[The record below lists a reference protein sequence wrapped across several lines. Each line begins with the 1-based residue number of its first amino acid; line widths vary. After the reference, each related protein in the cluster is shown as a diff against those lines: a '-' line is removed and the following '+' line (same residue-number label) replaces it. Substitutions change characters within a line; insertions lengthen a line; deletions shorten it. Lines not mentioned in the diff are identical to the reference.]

1 MYEGVPI
8 QPHDRRG
15 YFMLPQAPEDAGY
28 YVYGN
33 VGGVPGTGHLA
44 QYAHPFLLSVIFCI
58 ERTWQAMDDR
68 KFGIGNISLAEG
80 RKYEHA
86 THQKGL
92 EMDIRPIRTDKLT
105 GQAARVSR
113 FDLIYDREATTKLLH
128 LFLEHPMVSKVFFN
142 DDKVQQAL
150 GGRVRSMR
158 GHDDHIHIEIKE
170 R

>member
-1 MYEGVPI
+1 
-8 QPHDRRG
+8 
-15 YFMLPQAPEDAGY
+15 
-28 YVYGN
+28 
-33 VGGVPGTGHLA
+33 
-44 QYAHPFLLSVIFCI
+44 
-58 ERTWQAMDDR
+58 MDDR

-105 GQAARVSR
+105 GQSARVSR
-113 FDLIYDREATTKLLH
+113 FDTIYDREATIKLLH
-128 LFLEHPMVSKVFFN
+128 LFLEHPMVGKVFFN

-150 GGRVRSMR
+150 GGRVRSMQ